1 MLKITKKKL
10 FAILIGVFAVTAAG
24 VAASPVF
31 AKQFRSDHAL
41 FTTQTDD
48 FVTCSSNKPFIIYIS
63 VTNFSPSVQTLR
75 ITFADTGDF
84 VDFKVPAGESFS
96 LSQAAGDTKGV
107 DDVIK
112 VDPLGP
118 PLGNVN
124 PMVGWV
130 SVWFQAGSH
139 PLSATAPSFCTTTT
153 PP

>member
-1 MLKITKKKL
+1 MLKINKKKL
-10 FAILIGVFAVTAAG
+10 FAIFIGVFAVAAG

-41 FTTQTDD
+41 FTTETDN

-63 VTNFSPSVQTLR
+63 VTNLSPSVQTLR
-75 ITFADTGDF
+75 IIFGAAVGADF
-84 VDFKVPAGESFS
+84 VDYKVPAGESFS
-96 LSQAAGDTKGV
+96 LSHAAGDTAGV

-139 PLSATAPSFCTTTT
+139 PLSATAPNFCTTT
-153 PP
+153 